1 MDDNERADCRRP
13 YHRERKPL
21 SEQNERS
28 PTVAKHAFEPIED
41 VSVPQS
47 MAGAVVTGP
56 PKQKKR
62 SRPRYEFEDDDD
74 MLAREQPQQR
84 TTTLPPH
91 NTWNSP
97 FNKSSKAQPPYMTN
111 EEFGQWQTS
120 YLNSKDM
127 HIAYVE
133 KRVEE
138 EMEQSAEYSEM
149 LFSMHEEFTKFQW
162 ELEGTEDNARKLPV
176 PTIHLRDPWME
187 LSGLVLER
195 IGHAAETLDSK
206 DAEITAL
213 EEQLKQKNELSGQL
227 QAKNDRI
234 AALEAQIAE
243 QNEEMSGQ
251 LQAKNDRIVALEA
264 QIVEQKDRIE
274 RQSRAQNSEIEEI
287 LQLQAEAQKID
298 TSNVEQSSLNK
309 KNSVCPPGLRT
320 PSASDLQRRLEAES
334 LCGRLT
340 TELGSLYHDMSN
352 LKKTYEHN
360 TNTEGFTTTDDWGA
374 FEEQLDKI
382 QTRAE
387 EALRVNS
394 RTVYN
399 EAMGR
404 PTDLVID
411 LHQMERREISSRNDI
426 NKILNLIEQHGQQ
439 CAGAPIFGKH
449 TVYPDFLPKKD
460 ATLRGGQGVLMGGC
474 TAEISIRPTRV
485 PRGTQHCYLET
496 PTKHIMPRS

>member
-1 MDDNERADCRRP
+1 MDDNERDDRRRP

-21 SEQNERS
+21 SVQNERS
-28 PTVAKHAFEPIED
+28 PPVAKHAFEPIED
-41 VSVPQS
+41 VTVPQS

-62 SRPRYEFEDDDD
+62 SRPRYEFEEDDDDD

-91 NTWNSP
+91 NTWNSL
-97 FNKSSKAQPPYMTN
+97 FNKPSKAQPPYMTN

-127 HIAYVE
+127 HIAFVE

-138 EMEQSAEYSEM
+138 EMEQAAEYSEM

-162 ELEGTEDNARKLPV
+162 ELEGTEDNARKLPM

-187 LSGLVLER
+187 LSGLILER
-195 IGHAAETLDSK
+195 IGHAAKTLASK

-234 AALEAQIAE
+234 AALEAQI
-243 QNEEMSGQ
+243 
-251 LQAKNDRIVALEA
+251 
-264 QIVEQKDRIE
+264 VEQKDQDE
-274 RQSRAQNSEIEEI
+274 RQSRAQSSEIEEI

-298 TSNVEQSSLNK
+298 TSDAEQSSINK
-309 KNSVCPPGLRT
+309 KKSLCPPGLRT
-320 PSASDLQRRLEAES
+320 PSAGDLKRRLEAES
-334 LCGRLT
+334 LCERLT

-360 TNTEGFTTTDDWGA
+360 MDTEGFTTTDDWGA

-404 PTDLVID
+404 PADLVID
-411 LHQMERREISSRNDI
+411 LHQMERREISSHNDI
-426 NKILNLIEQHGQQ
+426 NKILSLIEQHGQQ

-449 TVYPDFLPKKD
+449 TVYPDFMPQKD
-460 ATLRGGQGVLMGGC
+460 ATLRGGQ
-474 TAEISIRPTRV
+474 
-485 PRGTQHCYLET
+485 
-496 PTKHIMPRS
+496 